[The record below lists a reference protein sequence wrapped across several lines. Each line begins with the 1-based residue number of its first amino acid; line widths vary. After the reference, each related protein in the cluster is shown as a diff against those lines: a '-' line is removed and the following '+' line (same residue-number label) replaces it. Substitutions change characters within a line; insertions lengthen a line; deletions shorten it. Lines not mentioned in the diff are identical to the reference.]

1 MSGLW
6 CDGQR
11 IDSKSREGAS
21 CGHGYLGSSSLALRG
36 KAVAKRFNQ
45 LQKRIS

>member
-11 IDSKSREGAS
+11 MDSKSREG
-21 CGHGYLGSSSLALRG
+21 ALRG

-45 LQKRIS
+45 VQKRIF